1 LFSDATHVSNDHFFL
16 FIDAIHGSKTSIC
29 FGNAIHLSK
38 TTLFINANHSSGV
51 ADCLFLRRAAVHTVH
66 VSRVAAAAGGL
77 VVVIGRR
84 VRVHVSHAALFIEY
98 SHSPLVAAATTAA
111 AFVAEIS
118 CAGSKAKAKIS
129 CTRFD
134 VKISCAWLIVEM
146 SLARFNDNVPRAKAN
161 SMDFVGIVSL
171 FQSLP
176 FWPVEDA
183 WCHTC
188 SFAAAFVGLCIIF
201 SSSPRSFLFFVS
213 IRLSIWSIW
222 LSGTVIVVRCWIL
235 ANNMAESSGNSL
247 QHAHPGH
254 FFISIQIHK

>member
-1 LFSDATHVSNDHFFL
+1 M
-16 FIDAIHGSKTSIC
+16 
-29 FGNAIHLSK
+29 
-38 TTLFINANHSSGV
+38 
-51 ADCLFLRRAAVHTVH
+51 
-66 VSRVAAAAGGL
+66 
-77 VVVIGRR
+77 IGRR

-146 SLARFNDNVPRAKAN
+146 SLARFNENVPRAKAN

-235 ANNMAESSGNSL
+235 ANNIAESSGNSL

-254 FFISIQIHK
+254 FFISIQIHR